1 MGFSNRPSLVL
12 HQTKHHSGVEASGT
26 LSQSTGDGASM
37 TAQETTHQNQIEEGH
52 SASLQP
58 VPTVV
63 SGETSSVLASGD
75 ETRNAIESI
84 ALIHFAHMQ
93 DAFSK

>member
-1 MGFSNRPSLVL
+1 MELRHLG
-12 HQTKHHSGVEASGT
+12 

-75 ETRNAIESI
+75 ETRNAIDSI
-84 ALIHFAHMQ
+84 ALIHFAHMHG
-93 DAFSK
+93 AFPK